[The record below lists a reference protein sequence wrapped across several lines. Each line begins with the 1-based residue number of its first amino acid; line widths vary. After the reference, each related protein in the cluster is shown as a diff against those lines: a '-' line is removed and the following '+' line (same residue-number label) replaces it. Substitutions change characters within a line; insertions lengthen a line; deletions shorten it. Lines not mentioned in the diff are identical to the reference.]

1 MREIIFANTRDL
13 KNRANELIGKA
24 AGGSWVIITRRGK
37 PVASLKPF
45 SNADL
50 YEEHPATTLYRVLQ
64 DKIAAKQPRLPAMTA
79 EELRVVN
86 EHLSAKVQA
95 FPSWEAMDRV
105 AKGDPHGVFR
115 Q

>member
-1 MREIIFANTRDL
+1 MREIIFANTREL
-13 KNRANELIGKA
+13 KNRTNELLRKA

-50 YEEHPATTLYRVLQ
+50 QEEQSATTLYRMLR

-86 EHLSAKVQA
+86 ESLSARVQA
-95 FPSWEAMDRV
+95 FPSWEAMDRA
-105 AKGDPHGVFR
+105 AKGDPYGISG
-115 Q
+115 